1 MTEMDGQ
8 IILVETSSLA
18 MKLNGMIL
26 MEMVMVTTGT
36 IQNGILREIQIG
48 QGNLTLPLHFR
59 TDVQIHHLQTSMK
72 KDVPRVNE
80 IQTVMV

>member
-8 IILVETSSLA
+8 IILAETSSLA

-26 MEMVMVTTGT
+26 MAMVMVTTGT

-48 QGNLTLPLHFR
+48 QENLILPLHFR